1 MKIPDWP
8 AHERPRE
15 KLLQRGA
22 YSLSDAELLAIF
34 LQSGVY
40 GRTAVDL
47 ARDLLVR
54 YKTLRNLL
62 DANQNDICSIRGLG
76 TAKYVRIK
84 AALELGRRYLE
95 DQIRKGPLISSPEMT
110 RNFLKSRLRAYQHE
124 VFACIFMDN
133 RHRLIAFEELFSGT
147 IDGANVYPR
156 EVVKRCLIHNA
167 ATVIFAHNHPS
178 GIAEPSQADIHITGR
193 FQQALAL
200 IDVRV
205 LDHFV
210 VGDDAG
216 SSFAER
222 GLI

>member
-62 DANQNDICSIRGLG
+62 DANQNDICGIRGLG
-76 TAKYVRIK
+76 TAKYVSIK

-147 IDGANVYPR
+147 INGANVYPR

-193 FQQALAL
+193 LKEALAL

-210 VGDDAG
+210 VGDDAVT
-216 SSFAER
+216 SFAER

>member
-8 AHERPRE
+8 ADERPRE
-15 KLLQRGA
+15 KFLQRGA

-34 LQSGVY
+34 LQSGVH
-40 GRTAVDL
+40 GHTAVDL

-62 DANQNDICSIRGLG
+62 DANQNDICGIRGLG
-76 TAKYVRIK
+76 TAKYVSIK

-95 DQIRKGPLISSPEMT
+95 DQVRKGPLISSPEMT

-147 IDGANVYPR
+147 IDGASVYPR

-193 FQQALAL
+193 LKEALAL

-210 VGDDAG
+210 VGDDAVT
-216 SSFAER
+216 SFSER

>member
-76 TAKYVRIK
+76 TAKYVSIK

-193 FQQALAL
+193 LKEALAL

-210 VGDDAG
+210 VGDDAVT
-216 SSFAER
+216 SFAER